1 MLRST
6 STAAGLSAIYSEHVN
21 LAEWQRELSAPV
33 RAYASGMAR
42 QHPGFSLRQVVPANM
57 DAESLAKQLPAPEGS
72 LQQSRIAFAQDL
84 KLLCEMYACLFD
96 LDQIGMRISALNRA
110 MCPRFHVDHVICRLI
125 CTYFGSGTEWLP
137 ESSVTRSAL
146 GIIDVKPDI
155 ADAVAHNQSCE
166 PDIRTLR
173 EGSVGLLKGEKW
185 PGNEGRGLVHR
196 SPAASADQPRLIVTL
211 DPIA

>member
-1 MLRST
+1 
-6 STAAGLSAIYSEHVN
+6 
-21 LAEWQRELSAPV
+21 
-33 RAYASGMAR
+33 
-42 QHPGFSLRQVVPANM
+42 
-57 DAESLAKQLPAPEGS
+57 
-72 LQQSRIAFAQDL
+72 
-84 KLLCEMYACLFD
+84 
-96 LDQIGMRISALNRA
+96 

-146 GIIDVKPDI
+146 GIIDVKADF
-155 ADAVAHNQSCE
+155 ADAIAHNQGCE

-196 SPAASADQPRLIVTL
+196 SPAASAEQSRLVVTL